1 MDHRPHSESV
11 KEEQVSNFLRAN
23 LLDPVMFQNIPLK

>member
-11 KEEQVSNFLRAN
+11 KEEQVSNFARAN
-23 LLDPVMFQNIPLK
+23 LLDLIQNVPLK